1 MEGRR
6 LLWVDV
12 GMAVMVLGWIAIA
25 VFLRDAEFFVGLALA
40 YTVAVVVWAFITEV
54 ASVRAEEA
62 EHKLLLEPEPAWP
75 PNSELLPH

>member
-62 EHKLLLEPEPAWP
+62 EHKLLLEPEPALP
-75 PNSELLPH
+75 PNSELLPN